1 MQLRNE
7 ADDPRDRPSVQQG
20 VRHRVRATMGFY
32 AEWILPSLID
42 LSMHNK
48 RLRPYRA
55 RTAGAAAGC
64 VLDIGIGSALQL
76 PFYAR
81 QARRTLRLNPSPL
94 PLAPAPSQAPPRQTP
109 APSLQVSAAT
119 S

>member
-55 RTAGAAAGC
+55 RTAGAAEGC
-64 VLDIGIGSALQL
+64 VLDIGIGSGLNL
-76 PFYAR
+76 PLYAP
-81 QARRTLRLNPSPL
+81 QARANFRLDPPPL
-94 PLAPAPSQAPPRQTP
+94 LLARAQS
-109 APSLQVSAAT
+109 
-119 S
+119 